1 MNRRLVVSILAMILV
16 ITMVLS
22 LVLTM
27 IPVSADGAAQHP
39 DAETAVTQQYAD
51 KNCN

>member
-1 MNRRLVVSILAMILV
+1 MILV

-27 IPVSADGAAQHP
+27 IPVSADGVEQCRG
-39 DAETAVTQQYAD
+39 EEIAVTRQYAD

>member
-27 IPVSADGAAQHP
+27 IPVSADGAERYP
-39 DAETAVTQQYAD
+39 DADTAVTQQYAD
-51 KNCN
+51 NNCD